1 MLRCALYFEM
11 VSYLAIVIILISI
24 TASSASDETDY
35 LKPKRAYGGVSALT
49 PFPRIGRSDPEL
61 YSLENSYNMGDEYE
75 DYPHEVK
82 RLGLIPFPRV
92 GRSDRYLTKEAI
104 KNLLKRG
111 AQGGNGMW
119 FGPRLGRTQKRNSE
133 IRDSMQGDHV

>member
-1 MLRCALYFEM
+1 MCRESLKFEFRH
-11 VSYLAIVIILISI
+11 L
-24 TASSASDETDY
+24 
-35 LKPKRAYGGVSALT
+35 
-49 PFPRIGRSDPEL
+49 
-61 YSLENSYNMGDEYE
+61 

-111 AQGGNGMW
+111 AQAGGNGMW
-119 FGPRLGRTQKRNSE
+119 FGPRLGRTQKRNTE